1 MKKNILTIMFAFVS
15 IVTLAQRLRVGEQS
29 SGMSKI
35 GTLAETMWRNEQTG
49 DWDIGFTEKCAI
61 YDCRLWDYS
70 DVRQKGDKFDLTLT
84 NDGESLKVSIG
95 KQKDG
100 KRQMTIE
107 TRGKGQDARSKKQL
121 YSLITTDELPNYPTK
136 DLTPFKDNGY
146 RAGDTVTF
154 IGWLKN
160 FPKQVLDKNRKYE
173 ISVYSIITREGVDY
187 TGDIDDEGHF
197 VVKVPVENSLQI
209 YADWGRT
216 NLLTVLEP
224 GETYFLLMD
233 AKSHK
238 RLIMGRNARV
248 QNELLAHE
256 YRKAF
261 EQTEQHGM
269 TEEQLIAY
277 KDKWAGLYQHNQ
289 AMLDSILQQNPT
301 LSRRFEDYHRMGDV
315 CTMAEEVMQSSLFA
329 EGGKLPKVVKDYVD
343 SLLWTNIVKPYTIAR
358 EMNYLLYY
366 YSSNAEHGSN
376 NIKRTITIN
385 ANSLLQME
393 KDGLIKFTDEDREVL
408 RKWQVLLTEYQ
419 QAKEEDYPAI
429 SEKYKDLEAQISA
442 LFNRSD
448 VQTAINDRLDAI
460 QMEVQI
466 SDSIYADPV
475 LRDFSKS
482 QKLYERLDR
491 RRQPLNKTC
500 MAILNTIQLPAARNV
515 ILAEN
520 DKFINMQKAEVEHS
534 ECLRPSS
541 DVEGLTDGEAILRKI
556 LEPFKGRIVYMDLWG
571 TWCGPCKEKL
581 KESHH
586 VKEQLKQYDIVYLYL
601 ANRSPEDS
609 WKNVIKEYKLT
620 GPNCVHYNLPE
631 EQQAA
636 IEQFLKVDS
645 FPTYKLIDK
654 QGNIHDLHWLHADDM
669 QSFLELINKLSN

>member
-1 MKKNILTIMFAFVS
+1 MKKTIILTIM
-15 IVTLAQRLRVGEQS
+15 LALITMTGQAQ
-29 SGMSKI
+29 SKI

-160 FPKQVLDKNRKYE
+160 FPKQVLDKKRKYE

-197 VVKVPVENSLQI
+197 VVKVPVENSQQV

-233 AKSHK
+233 AKSHQ

-289 AMLDSILQQNPT
+289 AMLDSILKQNPT
-301 LSRRFEDYHRMGDV
+301 LSQRFEDYHRMGDA

-343 SLLWTNIVKPYTIAR
+343 SQLWPNIAGPYTIAR
-358 EMNYLLYY
+358 EMIQLLYY
-366 YSSNAEHGSN
+366 YSSNAKYGSN

-429 SEKYKDLEAQISA
+429 SEKNKELEAQISA

-482 QKLYERLDR
+482 QKLYERLDH

-654 QGNIHDLHWLHADDM
+654 QGNIHDLHWLHAEDM
-669 QSFLELINKLSN
+669 NSFLETIDKLSK

>member
-1 MKKNILTIMFAFVS
+1 MNKKLLSTIFFTLVALTGWAQSNIA
-15 IVTLAQRLRVGEQS
+15 TLVD
-29 SGMSKI
+29 
-35 GTLAETMWRNEQTG
+35 TYWRNETTG
-49 DWDIGFTEKCAI
+49 AWDIGFTEKCAI

-70 DVRQKGDKFDLTLT
+70 DVKQKGDKFEVTLA
-84 NDGESLKVSIG
+84 NNGESLKISVG

-100 KRQMTIE
+100 KRQMTIN
-107 TRGKGQDARSKKQL
+107 GMKQA
-121 YSLITTDELPNYPTK
+121 YSQITTGELPNYPTK

-154 IGWLKN
+154 MGWLKN
-160 FPKQVLDKNRKYE
+160 FPKQVLDRNRKYE
-173 ISVYSIITREGVDY
+173 ISVSSIITKEGVDY

-197 VVKVPVENSLQI
+197 VVKVPVENSQQI

-216 NLLTVLEP
+216 NLVSVLEP

-238 RLIMGRNARV
+238 RLMMGRNARV
-248 QNELLAHE
+248 QNELLAHN

-261 EQTEQHGM
+261 EQTEQHHL

-277 KDKWAGLYQHNQ
+277 KDQWAGLYQRNQ

-301 LSRRFEDYHRMGDV
+301 LSHRFEDYHRTGDV

-329 EGGKLPKVVKDYVD
+329 DGGKLPQVVKDYVD
-343 SLLWTNIVKPYTIAR
+343 SLLWKNIVKPYTIAR
-358 EMNYLLYY
+358 ETSYLLYY
-366 YSSNAEHGSN
+366 YSSNAEHGSS
-376 NIKRTITIN
+376 KYQQTRTID
-385 ANSLLQME
+385 AYSLLQME
-393 KDGLIKFTDEDREVL
+393 KDGFVKYNEEDKILLGQWKDMIDKYKKTPVTDPNA
-408 RKWQVLLTEYQ
+408 LTEEEKALGEKIGTFFIRADI
-419 QAKEEDYPAI
+419 QA
-429 SEKYKDLEAQISA
+429 A
-442 LFNRSD
+442 LNES
-448 VQTAINDRLDAI
+448 LDAI
-460 QMEVQI
+460 QMEVEVT
-466 SDSIYADPV
+466 DSIYADPV
-475 LRDFSKS
+475 LRDFSKA
-482 QKLYERLDR
+482 QKLYERLDNKR
-491 RRQPLNKTC
+491 HPLNKTC
-500 MAILNTIQLPAARNV
+500 MAILNTIQLQAARNA

-520 DKFINMQKAEVEHS
+520 DKFVNMQKAEVTHS

-581 KESHH
+581 KESHY
-586 VKEQLKQYDIVYLYL
+586 VKEQLKKYDIVYLYL

-609 WKNVIKEYKLT
+609 WKNVIKEYNLT
-620 GPNCVHYNLPE
+620 GPNCVHYNLPQG
-631 EQQAA
+631 QQAA
-636 IEQFLKVDS
+636 IERFLKVDS

-669 QSFLELINKLSN
+669 NSFIETIDKLNN

>member
-1 MKKNILTIMFAFVS
+1 MKKTIIVTIMFAFVS
-15 IVTLAQRLRVGEQS
+15 IVTLAQN
-29 SGMSKI
+29 KI

-61 YDCRLWDYS
+61 YDCRLWDYGA
-70 DVRQKGDKFDLTLT
+70 VRQKGDKFEVTLT
-84 NDGESLKVSIG
+84 NSGESLKVSIG
-95 KQKDG
+95 KLKNG
-100 KRQMTIE
+100 KRQMTID
-107 TRGKGQDARSKKQL
+107 GKKQT
-121 YSLITTDELPNYPTK
+121 YSQITTDELPNYPSK
-136 DLTPFKDNGY
+136 DLKPFKDNGY
-146 RAGDTVTF
+146 QAGDTVTF
-154 IGWLKN
+154 VGWLKN
-160 FPKQVLDKNRKYE
+160 FPKQVLDRNRTYE

-187 TGDIDDEGHF
+187 SGDIDDEGHF
-197 VVKVPVENSLQI
+197 VVKVPVENSQQI

-233 AKSHK
+233 AKSHQ
-238 RLIMGRNARV
+238 RLMMGRDARV

-256 YRKAF
+256 YKKAF
-261 EQTEQHGM
+261 EQNEQHRL

-277 KDKWAGLYQHNQ
+277 KDQWSGIYQHNQ

-301 LSRRFEDYHRMGDV
+301 LSQRFEDYHRTGDV

-329 EGGKLPKVVKDYVD
+329 EGGKLPQTVKDYVD
-343 SLLWTNIVKPYTIAR
+343 SLLWPNIAGPYTIAR
-358 EMNYLLYY
+358 EASYLLYY
-366 YSSNAEHGSN
+366 YSSNAEHGSDT
-376 NIKRTITIN
+376 IKRTITID
-385 ANSLLQME
+385 ANSLMQME
-393 KDGLIKFTDEDREVL
+393 KDGFIKYTDEDRETI
-408 RKWQVLLTEYQ
+408 RKWEVLLAEYR
-419 QAKEEDYPAI
+419 QAKEADYPAI
-429 SEKYKDLEAQISA
+429 SERNKELEAQISA

-448 VQTAINDRLDAI
+448 VQTAINDRLDAL
-460 QMEVQI
+460 QTEVEI
-466 SDSIYADPV
+466 SDSIYKDPV

-500 MAILNTIQLPAARNV
+500 MAILNTIQLPAARNT

-520 DKFINMQKAEVEHS
+520 DKFVNMQKAEVEHS

-581 KESHH
+581 KESHY
-586 VKEQLKQYDIVYLYL
+586 VKEQLKDYDIVYLYL
-601 ANRSPEDS
+601 ANTSPEDS
-609 WKNVIKEYKLT
+609 WKNVIKEYNLT
-620 GPNCVHYNLPE
+620 GPNCVHYNLPR

-636 IEQFLKVDS
+636 VERFLKVDS

-654 QGNIHDLHWLHADDM
+654 QGNIHDLHWLHTDDM
-669 QSFLELINKLSN
+669 DSFIETIRKYEYQ

>member
-1 MKKNILTIMFAFVS
+1 MFALVAM
-15 IVTLAQRLRVGEQS
+15 TGWAQDT
-29 SGMSKI
+29 KI

-61 YDCRLWDYS
+61 YDCRLWDYG
-70 DVRQKGDKFDLTLT
+70 DVRQKGDKFEVTLT
-84 NDGESLKVSIG
+84 NNGESLKLSIG
-95 KQKDG
+95 KQKNG
-100 KRQMTIE
+100 KRQMTIAQ
-107 TRGKGQDARSKKQL
+107 TTKRPNAQTTNT

-154 IGWLKN
+154 MGWLKN
-160 FPKQVLDKNRKYE
+160 FPKEVLDRNRKYE
-173 ISVYSIITREGVDY
+173 ISVSSIITKEGVDY

-197 VVKVPVENSLQI
+197 VVKLPVENSQQI

-216 NLLTVLEP
+216 NLVSVLEP

-238 RLIMGRNARV
+238 RLMMGRNARV
-248 QNELLAHE
+248 QNELLAHN

-261 EQTEQHGM
+261 EQTEQHHL

-277 KDKWAGLYQHNQ
+277 KDQWAGLYQRNQ

-301 LSRRFEDYHRMGDV
+301 LSRRFEDYHRTGDV

-329 EGGKLPKVVKDYVD
+329 DGGKLPQVVKDYVD
-343 SLLWTNIVKPYTIAR
+343 SLLWKNIVKPYTIAR
-358 EMNYLLYY
+358 ETSYLLYY
-366 YSSNAEHGSN
+366 YSSNAEHGSS
-376 NIKRTITIN
+376 KYQQTRTID
-385 ANSLLQME
+385 AYSLLQME
-393 KDGLIKFTDEDREVL
+393 KDGFVKYNEEDKILLGQWKDMIDKYKKTPVTDPNA
-408 RKWQVLLTEYQ
+408 LTEEEKALGEKIGTFFIRADI
-419 QAKEEDYPAI
+419 QA
-429 SEKYKDLEAQISA
+429 A
-442 LFNRSD
+442 LNES
-448 VQTAINDRLDAI
+448 LDAI
-460 QMEVQI
+460 QMEVEVT
-466 SDSIYADPV
+466 DSIYADPV
-475 LRDFSKS
+475 LRDFSKA
-482 QKLYERLDR
+482 QKLYERLDNKR
-491 RRQPLNKTC
+491 HPLNKTC
-500 MAILNTIQLPAARNV
+500 MAILNTIQLQAARNV

-520 DKFINMQKAEVEHS
+520 DKFVNMQKAEVTHS

-581 KESHH
+581 KESHY
-586 VKEQLKQYDIVYLYL
+586 VKEQLKKYDIVYLYL

-609 WKNVIKEYKLT
+609 WKNVIKEYNLT
-620 GPNCVHYNLPE
+620 GPNCVHYNLPQG
-631 EQQAA
+631 QQAA
-636 IEQFLKVDS
+636 IERFLKVDS

-669 QSFLELINKLSN
+669 NSFIETIDQLNK

>member
-1 MKKNILTIMFAFVS
+1 MNKTIISTIMFALVAM
-15 IVTLAQRLRVGEQS
+15 TGWAQDT
-29 SGMSKI
+29 KI

-49 DWDIGFTEKCAI
+49 DWDVGFTEKCAI
-61 YDCRLWDYS
+61 YDCRLWDYG
-70 DVRQKGDKFDLTLT
+70 DVRQKGDKFEVTLT
-84 NDGESLKVSIG
+84 NNGESLKVSVG
-95 KQKDG
+95 KQKNG
-100 KRQMTIE
+100 KRQMTI
-107 TRGKGQDARSKKQL
+107 GNGSKQT

-160 FPKQVLDKNRKYE
+160 FPKQVLDRNRKYE
-173 ISVYSIITREGVDY
+173 ISVSSIITKEGVDY

-197 VVKVPVENSLQI
+197 VVKVPVENSQQI

-216 NLLTVLEP
+216 NLVSVLEP

-238 RLIMGRNARV
+238 RLMMGRNARV
-248 QNELLAHE
+248 QNELLAHN

-261 EQTEQHGM
+261 EQTEQHHL

-277 KDKWAGLYQHNQ
+277 KDQWAGLYQRNQ

-301 LSRRFEDYHRMGDV
+301 LSRRFEDYHRTGDV

-329 EGGKLPKVVKDYVD
+329 DGGKLPQVVKDYVD
-343 SLLWTNIVKPYTIAR
+343 SLLWKNIVKPYTIAR
-358 EMNYLLYY
+358 ETSYLLYY
-366 YSSNAEHGSN
+366 YSSNAEHGSS
-376 NIKRTITIN
+376 KYQQTRTID
-385 ANSLLQME
+385 AYSLLQME
-393 KDGLIKFTDEDREVL
+393 KDGFVKYNEEDKILLGQWKDMIDKYKKTPVTDPNA
-408 RKWQVLLTEYQ
+408 LTE
-419 QAKEEDYPAI
+419 EEKALG
-429 SEKYKDLEAQISA
+429 EKIGTF
-442 LFNRSD
+442 FNRADIQAALNES
-448 VQTAINDRLDAI
+448 LDAI
-460 QMEVQI
+460 QMEVEVT
-466 SDSIYADPV
+466 DSIYADPV
-475 LRDFSKS
+475 LRDFSKA
-482 QKLYERLDR
+482 QKLYERLDNKR
-491 RRQPLNKTC
+491 HPLNKTC
-500 MAILNTIQLPAARNV
+500 MAILNTIQLQAARNV

-520 DKFINMQKAEVEHS
+520 DKFVNMQKAEVTHS

-581 KESHH
+581 KESHY
-586 VKEQLKQYDIVYLYL
+586 VKEQLKKYDIVYLYL

-609 WKNVIKEYKLT
+609 WKNVIKEYNLT
-620 GPNCVHYNLPE
+620 GPNCVHYNLPQG
-631 EQQAA
+631 QQAA
-636 IEQFLKVDS
+636 IERFLKVDS

-669 QSFLELINKLSN
+669 NSFIETIDKLNN

>member
-1 MKKNILTIMFAFVS
+1 MNKTIISTIMFALVAM
-15 IVTLAQRLRVGEQS
+15 TGWAQDT
-29 SGMSKI
+29 KI

-49 DWDIGFTEKCAI
+49 DWDVGFTEKCAI
-61 YDCRLWDYS
+61 YDCRLWDYG
-70 DVRQKGDKFDLTLT
+70 DVRQKGDKFEVTLT
-84 NDGESLKVSIG
+84 NNGESLKVSVG
-95 KQKDG
+95 KQKNG
-100 KRQMTIE
+100 KRQMTI
-107 TRGKGQDARSKKQL
+107 GNGSKQT

-160 FPKQVLDKNRKYE
+160 FPKQVLDRNRKYE
-173 ISVYSIITREGVDY
+173 ISVSSIITKEGVDY

-197 VVKVPVENSLQI
+197 VVKVPVENSQQI

-216 NLLTVLEP
+216 NLVSVLEP

-238 RLIMGRNARV
+238 RLMMGRNARV
-248 QNELLAHE
+248 QNELLAHN

-261 EQTEQHGM
+261 EQTEQHHL

-277 KDKWAGLYQHNQ
+277 KDQWAGLYQRNQ

-301 LSRRFEDYHRMGDV
+301 LSRRFEDYHRTGDA

-329 EGGKLPKVVKDYVD
+329 DGGKLPQVVKDYVD
-343 SLLWTNIVKPYTIAR
+343 SLLWKNIVKPYTIAR
-358 EMNYLLYY
+358 ETSYLLYY
-366 YSSNAEHGSN
+366 YSSNAEHGSS
-376 NIKRTITIN
+376 KYQQTRTID
-385 ANSLLQME
+385 AYSLLQME
-393 KDGLIKFTDEDREVL
+393 KDGFVKYNEEDKILLGQWKDMIDKYKKTPVTDPNA
-408 RKWQVLLTEYQ
+408 LTE
-419 QAKEEDYPAI
+419 EEKALG
-429 SEKYKDLEAQISA
+429 EKIGTF
-442 LFNRSD
+442 FNRADIQAALNES
-448 VQTAINDRLDAI
+448 LDAI
-460 QMEVQI
+460 QMEVEVT
-466 SDSIYADPV
+466 DSIYADPV
-475 LRDFSKS
+475 LRDFSKA
-482 QKLYERLDR
+482 QKLYERLDNKR
-491 RRQPLNKTC
+491 HPLNKTC
-500 MAILNTIQLPAARNV
+500 MAILNTIQLQAARNV

-520 DKFINMQKAEVEHS
+520 DKFVNMQKAEVTHS

-581 KESHH
+581 KESHY
-586 VKEQLKQYDIVYLYL
+586 VKEQLKKYDIVYLYL

-609 WKNVIKEYKLT
+609 WKNVIKEYNLT
-620 GPNCVHYNLPE
+620 GPNCVHYNLPQG
-631 EQQAA
+631 QQAA
-636 IEQFLKVDS
+636 IERFLKVDS

-669 QSFLELINKLSN
+669 NSFIETIDKLNN

>member
-1 MKKNILTIMFAFVS
+1 MNKTIILTIMFALVAM
-15 IVTLAQRLRVGEQS
+15 TGWAQDT
-29 SGMSKI
+29 KI

-61 YDCRLWDYS
+61 YDCRLWDYG
-70 DVRQKGDKFDLTLT
+70 DVKQKGDKFEVTLT
-84 NDGESLKVSIG
+84 NNGESLKVSVG
-95 KQKDG
+95 KQKNG
-100 KRQMTIE
+100 KRQMTI
-107 TRGKGQDARSKKQL
+107 GNGSKQT

-160 FPKQVLDKNRKYE
+160 FPKQVLDRNRKYE
-173 ISVYSIITREGVDY
+173 ISVSSIITKEGVDY

-197 VVKVPVENSLQI
+197 VVKLPVENSQQI

-216 NLLTVLEP
+216 NLVSVLEP

-238 RLIMGRNARV
+238 RLMMGRNARV
-248 QNELLAHE
+248 QNELLAHN

-261 EQTEQHGM
+261 EQTEQHHL

-277 KDKWAGLYQHNQ
+277 KDQWAGLYQRNQ

-301 LSRRFEDYHRMGDV
+301 LSRRFEDYHRTGDV
-315 CTMAEEVMQSSLFA
+315 CTMAEEVMQSCLFA
-329 EGGKLPKVVKDYVD
+329 DGGKLPQVVKDYVD
-343 SLLWTNIVKPYTIAR
+343 SLLWKNIVKPYTIAR
-358 EMNYLLYY
+358 ETSYLLYY
-366 YSSNAEHGSN
+366 YSSNAEHGSS
-376 NIKRTITIN
+376 KYQQTRTID
-385 ANSLLQME
+385 AYSLLQME
-393 KDGLIKFTDEDREVL
+393 KDGFVKYNEEDKILLGQWKDMIDKYKKTPVTDPNA
-408 RKWQVLLTEYQ
+408 LTEEEKALGEKIGTFFIRADI
-419 QAKEEDYPAI
+419 QA
-429 SEKYKDLEAQISA
+429 A
-442 LFNRSD
+442 LNES
-448 VQTAINDRLDAI
+448 LDAI
-460 QMEVQI
+460 QMEVEVT
-466 SDSIYADPV
+466 DSIYADPV
-475 LRDFSKS
+475 LRDFSKA
-482 QKLYERLDR
+482 QKLYERLDNKR
-491 RRQPLNKTC
+491 HPLNKTC
-500 MAILNTIQLPAARNV
+500 MAILNTIQLQAARNV

-520 DKFINMQKAEVEHS
+520 DKFVNMQKAEVTHS

-581 KESHH
+581 KESHY
-586 VKEQLKQYDIVYLYL
+586 VKEQLKKYDIVYLYL

-609 WKNVIKEYKLT
+609 WKNVIKEYNLT
-620 GPNCVHYNLPE
+620 GPNCVHYNLPQG
-631 EQQAA
+631 QQAA
-636 IEQFLKVDS
+636 IERFLKVDS

-669 QSFLELINKLSN
+669 NSFIETIDKLNN

>member
-1 MKKNILTIMFAFVS
+1 MKKTIILTIMFAL
-15 IVTLAQRLRVGEQS
+15 ITMTGQAQ
-29 SGMSKI
+29 SKI

-70 DVRQKGDKFDLTLT
+70 DVRQKGDKFEVMLT
-84 NDGESLKVSIG
+84 NRGENLKVSVG
-95 KQKDG
+95 KLKDG
-100 KRQMTIE
+100 KRQMTI
-107 TRGKGQDARSKKQL
+107 GNGKKQL
-121 YSLITTDELPNYPTK
+121 YSQITTDELPNYPTK
-136 DLTPFKDNGY
+136 DLKPFKDNGY
-146 RAGDTVTF
+146 QAGDTVTF

-160 FPKQVLDKNRKYE
+160 FPKEVLDKNRKYE
-173 ISVYSIITREGVDY
+173 ISVSSIITREGVDY
-187 TGDIDDEGHF
+187 TGDIDDEGRF
-197 VVKVPVENSLQI
+197 VVKVPVENSQQI

-216 NLLTVLEP
+216 NLISVLEP

-233 AKSHK
+233 AKSHQ
-238 RLIMGRNARV
+238 RLMMGRNARV

-261 EQTEQHGM
+261 EQSDQHSM

-277 KDKWAGLYQHNQ
+277 KDLWAGLYQRNE

-301 LSRRFEDYHRMGDV
+301 LSRRFEDYHRTGDV
-315 CTMAEEVMQSSLFA
+315 CTMAEEVMQSSLSA
-329 EGGKLPKVVKDYVD
+329 ESWKLPQVVKNYVD
-343 SLLWTNIVKPYTIAR
+343 SLLWKNIAGPYTIAR
-358 EMNYLLYY
+358 ETSYLLYY
-366 YSSNAEHGSN
+366 YSSNVEHGSN
-376 NIKRTITIN
+376 NIGRTITIN

-393 KDGLIKFTDEDREVL
+393 KDGFIKFTDEDREVL
-408 RKWQVLLTEYQ
+408 RKWQVLLNEYQ
-419 QAKEEDYPAI
+419 QAKEEDYPTI
-429 SEKYKDLEAQISA
+429 SEKYKDLEAQIGA

-448 VQTAINDRLDAI
+448 VQTAINESLDAI
-460 QMEVQI
+460 QMEVAI
-466 SDSIYADPV
+466 SDSIYADPI

-491 RRQPLNKTC
+491 KRQPLNKTC
-500 MAILNTIQLPAARNV
+500 MAILNTIQLPAVKDA
-515 ILAEN
+515 IMAEN
-520 DKFINMQKAEVEHS
+520 DKFINMQKAEVAHS

-581 KESHH
+581 KESHK
-586 VKEQLKQYDIVYLYL
+586 VKEQLKKYDIVYLYL

-609 WKNVIKEYKLT
+609 WKNVIKEYNLT
-620 GPNCVHYNLPE
+620 GPNCVHYNLPG
-631 EQQAA
+631 EQQRA
-636 IEQFLKVDS
+636 IEQFLKVNS

-654 QGNIHDLHWLHADDM
+654 QGTIHDLHWLHAEDM
-669 QSFLELINKLSN
+669 NSFLETIDKMSK

>member
-1 MKKNILTIMFAFVS
+1 MKKTIILTIMFAL
-15 IVTLAQRLRVGEQS
+15 ITMTGQAQ
-29 SGMSKI
+29 SKI

-70 DVRQKGDKFDLTLT
+70 DVRQKGDKFEVTLT
-84 NDGESLKVSIG
+84 NRGENLKVSVG
-95 KQKDG
+95 KLKDG
-100 KRQMTIE
+100 KRQMTI
-107 TRGKGQDARSKKQL
+107 GNGKKQL
-121 YSLITTDELPNYPTK
+121 YSQITTDELPNYPTK
-136 DLTPFKDNGY
+136 DLKPFKDNGY
-146 RAGDTVTF
+146 QAGDTVTF

-160 FPKQVLDKNRKYE
+160 FPKEVLDKNRKYE
-173 ISVYSIITREGVDY
+173 ISVSSIITREGVDY
-187 TGDIDDEGHF
+187 TGDIDDEGRF
-197 VVKVPVENSLQI
+197 VVKVPVENSQQI

-216 NLLTVLEP
+216 NLISVLEP

-233 AKSHK
+233 AKSHQ
-238 RLIMGRNARV
+238 RLMMGRNARV

-261 EQTEQHGM
+261 EQSDQHSM

-277 KDKWAGLYQHNQ
+277 KDLWAGLYQRNE

-301 LSRRFEDYHRMGDV
+301 LSRRFEDYHRTGDV
-315 CTMAEEVMQSSLFA
+315 CTMAEEVMQSSLSA
-329 EGGKLPKVVKDYVD
+329 ESWKLPQVVKNYVD
-343 SLLWTNIVKPYTIAR
+343 SLLWKNIAGPYTIAR
-358 EMNYLLYY
+358 EMSYLLYY
-366 YSSNAEHGSN
+366 YSSNVEHGSN
-376 NIKRTITIN
+376 NIGRTITIN

-393 KDGLIKFTDEDREVL
+393 KDGFIKFTDEDREVL
-408 RKWQVLLTEYQ
+408 RKWQVLLNEYQ

-429 SEKYKDLEAQISA
+429 SEKYKDLEAQIGA

-448 VQTAINDRLDAI
+448 VQTAINESLDAI
-460 QMEVQI
+460 QMEVAI

-491 RRQPLNKTC
+491 KRQPLNKTC
-500 MAILNTIQLPAARNV
+500 MAILNTIQLPAVKDA
-515 ILAEN
+515 IMAEN
-520 DKFINMQKAEVEHS
+520 DKFINMQKAEVAHS

-586 VKEQLKQYDIVYLYL
+586 VKEQLKNYDIVYLYL

-609 WKNVIKEYKLT
+609 WKNVIKEYNLT
-620 GPNCVHYNLPE
+620 GPNCVHYNLPG
-631 EQQAA
+631 EQQRA
-636 IEQFLKVDS
+636 IEQFLKVNS

-654 QGNIHDLHWLHADDM
+654 QGTIHDLHWLHAEDM
-669 QSFLELINKLSN
+669 NSFIETIDKLNK

>member
-1 MKKNILTIMFAFVS
+1 MNKTIISTIMFALVAM
-15 IVTLAQRLRVGEQS
+15 TGWAQDT
-29 SGMSKI
+29 KI

-61 YDCRLWDYS
+61 YDCRLWDYG
-70 DVRQKGDKFDLTLT
+70 DVRQKGDKFEVTLT
-84 NDGESLKVSIG
+84 NNGESLKLSIG
-95 KQKDG
+95 KQKNG
-100 KRQMTIE
+100 KRQMMI
-107 TRGKGQDARSKKQL
+107 GNGSKRT

-160 FPKQVLDKNRKYE
+160 FPKQVLDRNRKYE
-173 ISVYSIITREGVDY
+173 ISVSSIITKEGVDY

-197 VVKVPVENSLQI
+197 VVKVPVENSQQV

-216 NLLTVLEP
+216 NLVSVLEP

-238 RLIMGRNARV
+238 RLMMGRNARV
-248 QNELLAHE
+248 QNELLAHN

-261 EQTEQHGM
+261 EQTEQHHL

-277 KDKWAGLYQHNQ
+277 KDQWAGLYQRNQ

-301 LSRRFEDYHRMGDV
+301 LSRRFEDYHRTGDV

-329 EGGKLPKVVKDYVD
+329 DGGKLPQVVKDYVD
-343 SLLWTNIVKPYTIAR
+343 SLLWKNIVKPYTIAR
-358 EMNYLLYY
+358 EMSYLLYY
-366 YSSNAEHGSN
+366 YSSNAEHGSS
-376 NIKRTITIN
+376 KYQQTRTID
-385 ANSLLQME
+385 AYSLLQME
-393 KDGLIKFTDEDREVL
+393 KDGFVKYNEEDKILLGQWKDMIDKYKKTPVTDPNA
-408 RKWQVLLTEYQ
+408 LTE
-419 QAKEEDYPAI
+419 EEKALG
-429 SEKYKDLEAQISA
+429 EKIGTF
-442 LFNRSD
+442 FNRADIQAALNES
-448 VQTAINDRLDAI
+448 LDAI
-460 QMEVQI
+460 QMEVEVT
-466 SDSIYADPV
+466 DSIYADPV
-475 LRDFSKS
+475 LRDFSKA
-482 QKLYERLDR
+482 QKLYERLDNKR
-491 RRQPLNKTC
+491 HPLNKTC
-500 MAILNTIQLPAARNV
+500 MAILNTIQLQAARNV

-520 DKFINMQKAEVEHS
+520 DKFVNMQKAEVTHS

-581 KESHH
+581 KESHY
-586 VKEQLKQYDIVYLYL
+586 VKEQLKKYDIVYLYL

-609 WKNVIKEYKLT
+609 WKNVIKEYNLT
-620 GPNCVHYNLPE
+620 GPNCVHYNLPQG
-631 EQQAA
+631 QQAA
-636 IEQFLKVDS
+636 IERFLKVDS

-669 QSFLELINKLSN
+669 NSFIETIDKLNN

>member
-1 MKKNILTIMFAFVS
+1 MNKTIILTIMFALVAM
-15 IVTLAQRLRVGEQS
+15 TGWAQDT
-29 SGMSKI
+29 KI

-61 YDCRLWDYS
+61 YDCRLWDYG
-70 DVRQKGDKFDLTLT
+70 DVKQKGDKFEVTLT
-84 NDGESLKVSIG
+84 NNGESLKVSVG
-95 KQKDG
+95 KQKNG
-100 KRQMTIE
+100 KRQMTI
-107 TRGKGQDARSKKQL
+107 GNGSKQT

-160 FPKQVLDKNRKYE
+160 FPKQVLDRNRKYE
-173 ISVYSIITREGVDY
+173 ISVSSIITKEGVDY

-197 VVKVPVENSLQI
+197 VVKLPVENSQQI

-216 NLLTVLEP
+216 NLVSVLEP

-238 RLIMGRNARV
+238 RLMMGRNARV
-248 QNELLAHE
+248 QNELLAHN

-261 EQTEQHGM
+261 EQTEQHHL

-277 KDKWAGLYQHNQ
+277 KDQWAGLYQRNQ

-301 LSRRFEDYHRMGDV
+301 LSRRFEDYHRTGDV

-329 EGGKLPKVVKDYVD
+329 DGGKLPQMVKDYVD
-343 SLLWTNIVKPYTIAR
+343 SLLWKNIVKPYTIAR
-358 EMNYLLYY
+358 ETSYLLYY
-366 YSSNAEHGSN
+366 YSSNAEHGSS
-376 NIKRTITIN
+376 KYQQTRTID
-385 ANSLLQME
+385 AYSLLQME
-393 KDGLIKFTDEDREVL
+393 KDGFVKYNEEDKILLGQWKDMIDKYKKTPVTDPNA
-408 RKWQVLLTEYQ
+408 LTEEEKALGEKIGTFFIRADI
-419 QAKEEDYPAI
+419 QA
-429 SEKYKDLEAQISA
+429 A
-442 LFNRSD
+442 LNES
-448 VQTAINDRLDAI
+448 LDAI
-460 QMEVQI
+460 QMEVEVT
-466 SDSIYADPV
+466 DSIYADPV
-475 LRDFSKS
+475 LRDFSKA
-482 QKLYERLDR
+482 QKLYERLDN

-500 MAILNTIQLPAARNV
+500 MAILNTIQLQAARNV

-520 DKFINMQKAEVEHS
+520 DKFVNMQKAEVTHS

-581 KESHH
+581 KESHY
-586 VKEQLKQYDIVYLYL
+586 VKEQLKKYDIVYLYL

-609 WKNVIKEYKLT
+609 WKNVIKEYNLT
-620 GPNCVHYNLPE
+620 GPNCVHYNLPQG
-631 EQQAA
+631 QQAA
-636 IEQFLKVDS
+636 IERFLKVDS

-669 QSFLELINKLSN
+669 NSFIETIDKLNN